1 MENLII
7 GNKTF
12 HSRLFVGTGKFSSA
26 ELMGKATAA
35 SGSELVTVALKR
47 VELENPQDDMLSH
60 LHLPG
65 VNLLPNT
72 SGART
77 ADEAVRI
84 ARLAR
89 AMGCVERLSTSRAA
103 LSTSSSEAP
112 SAGRTRVMPFR
123 NSAPNTRT

>member
-72 SGART
+72 SGGT
-77 ADEAVRI
+77 DP
-84 ARLAR
+84 
-89 AMGCVERLSTSRAA
+89 GNFH
-103 LSTSSSEAP
+103 
-112 SAGRTRVMPFR
+112 AGRQTGL
-123 NSAPNTRT
+123 